1 MEVAPTGDAGGAFVQ
16 LLGGAP
22 AVLVVAHPDDETI
35 GLGGHL
41 GSLPG
46 LSVLHL
52 TNGAPHDPAFARA
65 AGLATPEEYAEA
77 RARELD
83 RAMDIAGVD
92 ASRRRSLALPDQEA
106 SEHLV
111 AIARA
116 VRVLVRASAARV
128 VPTHAYEGG
137 HPDHD
142 GAAAASRRRASLRDP
157 RVADDGRPAVR
168 ARGGGPARPR
178 AGVETWLEH

>member
-1 MEVAPTGDAGGAFVQ
+1 MQ

-46 LSVLHL
+46 LSVLPL
-52 TNGAPHDPAFARA
+52 TNGAPPRSGLRARA